1 MPKPPLA
8 TATYQYQ
15 VPVPAVYTLYPKNQ
29 IEYGIYLPSLPQGRE
44 VLRYLRTFDT
54 DSNDDDDDDDDDDVD
69 GSRVPCRHHRRILIV
84 LGGCH
89 DTTISSSVGATT
101 VLRVIPL
108 E

>member
-54 DSNDDDDDDDDDDVD
+54 DSNDDDDDDDVD
-69 GSRVPCRHHRRILIV
+69 GSRVPCHRHRRILIV